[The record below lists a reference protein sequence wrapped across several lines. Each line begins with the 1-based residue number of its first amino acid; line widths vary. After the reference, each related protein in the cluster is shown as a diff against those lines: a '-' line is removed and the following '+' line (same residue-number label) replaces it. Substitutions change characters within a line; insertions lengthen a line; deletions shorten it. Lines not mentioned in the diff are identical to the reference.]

1 MLEISDPLLAKCPH
15 SDMKPGQRLYGPG
28 DPAETAFLLL
38 AGRVEIRRGSGE
50 GVAAVQR
57 IRPGRLFGA
66 VDFLARRARVNE
78 AVCTRAARVLIVPEE
93 LIRERL
99 AETDPFL
106 QAVLRISCERLSA
119 LRPELW

>member
-1 MLEISDPLLAKCPH
+1 MLEISDPLLARCPH
-15 SDMKPGQRLYGPG
+15 SDMRPGQRLYGPG
-28 DPAETAFLLL
+28 DPAETAYLLL
-38 AGRVEIRRGSGE
+38 AGGIEIRRAGPE
-50 GVAAVQR
+50 GGPAVQR

-66 VDFLARRARVNE
+66 VDLLAGRPRVNE
-78 AVCTRAARVLIVPEE
+78 AFCTRAARLLIVPES

-99 AETDPFL
+99 SETDPFL